1 MGFLSLGI
9 SGRNLGLLT
18 IPMHFID
25 KNPSSQRIEK
35 QANEPSLIV
44 GKN

>member
-18 IPMHFID
+18 ILMHFID

-35 QANEPSLIV
+35 QANEPSLIF